1 MAIIFLNKLWCNE
14 YTAVKKT
21 VILVHNL
28 KVKSLIRV
36 RLFATPWTVASH
48 APPSTAI
55 YIKGLRRE
63 KNIFTIDKIAYLEKF
78 ERINQRTTRIE
89 TFKMASCQINVKKHI
104 VFLY

>member
-21 VILVHNL
+21 VILLHNL

-36 RLFATPWTVASH
+36 RLFATPWTVANH

-78 ERINQRTTRIE
+78 EKQKNN
-89 TFKMASCQINVKKHI
+89 F
-104 VFLY
+104 